1 MNEIHVLSQLDHP
14 NIIRIFEYY
23 ESENSLYIITEY
35 LDGGELF
42 DKISEKECFGEE
54 EAKKIMNQIIGAV
67 VYMHSLNYVHRD
79 LKPENIVF
87 ETIENDLNLKIID
100 FGTSR

>member
-1 MNEIHVLSQLDHP
+1 MNEIHVLSELDHP

-42 DKISEKECFGEE
+42 DKISEKENFHEN
-54 EAKKIMNQIIGAV
+54 EAKKIM
-67 VYMHSLNYVHRD
+67 
-79 LKPENIVF
+79 K
-87 ETIENDLNLKIID
+87 
-100 FGTSR
+100 